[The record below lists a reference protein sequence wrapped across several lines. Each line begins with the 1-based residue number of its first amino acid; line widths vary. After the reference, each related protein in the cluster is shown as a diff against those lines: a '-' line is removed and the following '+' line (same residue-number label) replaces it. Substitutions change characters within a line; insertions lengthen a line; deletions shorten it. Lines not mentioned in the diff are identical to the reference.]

1 MRPGNLFLALG
12 LILIPT
18 AAIAASPDCD
28 KVKAGA
34 WNGTHPFNNYV
45 VKPPGA
51 ALDLGLGRFSFAA
64 DETISIS
71 LQMDRAGTVITTIN
85 LSIPWVAPSTFSFFE
100 GPYNPLEVA
109 LGVEQEPVR
118 LASSTTDT
126 INLVATFRVGEPGG
140 VPAGRDVYP
149 VMQIFK
155 IKEFFDVPDGQLAVA
170 GYHIPTSAKISVT
183 ATCAGAAA
191 QAVVP
196 PPVPPTVSA
205 ADPVRGPEGN
215 VVLLPLT
222 ELTVRTN
229 NRSVRVGKPFTTTVR
244 VVPATASG
252 TVDFLE
258 AGQPLCAGVR
268 LVRGA
273 ALCQSSFATAGVR
286 EITVRY
292 SGDNSFA
299 EKTSGPANIKVV
311 GKR

>member
-64 DETISIS
+64 NETISIT
-71 LQMDRAGTVITTIN
+71 LQMDRGG
-85 LSIPWVAPSTFSFFE
+85 LLKSILPIDWVAPSTFSFFE
-100 GPYNPLEVA
+100 GPYNPLAVA
-109 LGVEQEPVR
+109 LGVEQQPVR

-126 INLVATFRVGEPGG
+126 TNLVATFRVGEQGG

-149 VMQIFK
+149 FMQIFE
-155 IKEFFDVPDGQLAVA
+155 IKELLDISGVRVAVEN
-170 GYHIPTSAKISVT
+170 YQILPSTKVSVT

-196 PPVPPTVSA
+196 PLDPPTVSS

-215 VVLLPLT
+215 LARLPLT
-222 ELTVRTN
+222 ELTVRTS
-229 NRSVRVGKPFTTTVR
+229 NRSIRVGKPFTTTVR

-273 ALCQSSFATAGVR
+273 ALCRSSFATAGVR

-292 SGDNSFA
+292 GGDNAFA
-299 EKTSGPANIKVV
+299 EKTSGPAIMKVV